1 MTEFMQFIL
10 DLFGKHHY
18 DILSSPDLKT
28 TKFFKLQDIDDYWCV
43 SEGLE
48 TYEKQAELYKWF
60 KSKLG
65 KQHPV
70 AEKNISLLLLVDTD
84 KQQGEYDQVEIEND
98 DLFFKKYVLPYTEGD
113 FQVLKEK
120 IKNSGYGTFE
130 SLIMKDD
137 SFKAVGKGEGYATL
151 LYTIVHKLP
160 FIPIQVERQQVEQQT
175 FAFRT
180 TEIANLFDK
189 LNDLPVDINSEEAS
203 KFINNYLNADN
214 NEEH

>member
-1 MTEFMQFIL
+1 MTEFMNFIIRL
-10 DLFGKHHY
+10 FGENGYKAIPQPDQDKPLVFKNDKFEDYWIIAEGLKAFQKQADLFEWFTS
-18 DILSSPDLKT
+18 DIINRFPLS
-28 TKFFKLQDIDDYWCV
+28 
-43 SEGLE
+43 
-48 TYEKQAELYKWF
+48 
-60 KSKLG
+60 
-65 KQHPV
+65 
-70 AEKNISLLLLVDTD
+70 EKNTSLLLLVDTD
-84 KQQGEYDQVEIEND
+84 KQQEKFDEVAIEND
-98 DLFFKKYVLPYTEGD
+98 ALFFKKYVLPYTVDD

-137 SFKAVGKGEGYATL
+137 SFEAVGKGEGYATL